1 MTQPMLAERV
11 GVSVPT
17 IRKLED
23 GEPSTSLA
31 TTMRVLTVLG
41 LSADIDRLAETDTL
55 GRTLQDSEL
64 KRPPP
69 SPRRGTRR
77 EG

>member
-17 IRKLED
+17 LRKLED
-23 GEPSTSLA
+23 GEPSTSMA
-31 TTMRVLTVLG
+31 TMMRVLTVLG
-41 LSADIDRLAETDTL
+41 LGADIDRLAETDVL
-55 GRTLQDSEL
+55 GRALQDSEL

-69 SPRRGTRR
+69 GPRTRTR
-77 EG
+77 HEG